1 MDGLSVSPRE
11 IPQIRVELASDSEQ
25 TSCSISRGNRISR
38 SMENLLDIQSPTT
51 TTLPLTADHRHCS
64 VPEALDTL
72 GKKPSIDHE
81 SLNLSEDEQRLLSA
95 VSVRPASQKRKQQTL
110 VLPSRKEMHYD
121 YVRRSIIHQSLRL
134 NNLKRQTK
142 STGDVSKVTTTLD
155 EFDSDDGGYVI
166 ECQYEEEEP
175 LSPTQIQEPGTSSSY
190 VQLQS
195 SPAGS
200 TVGQESASEALT
212 SSSQSSDEADSV
224 DHEHE
229 LQLSPPCSPKPPLFL
244 HEHPS
249 LIGAEAADC
258 PANDERDYEKIVIYE
273 ELAAPVPEGDS
284 EHYYDTV
291 LQMRGRSTQLVH
303 GRHLRKL
310 KKFIVKRKS
319 NAQLLVAGNPDTK
332 TQDSIG
338 PGVAVEESDSD
349 SNEEDNIDSKLFQQN
364 KLQLPSRRSPEPGTL
379 RRAQTYHLDHSNY
392 RKERESKGDEILR
405 KSQYDKMMEAM
416 LNDREMRELQDAGAV
431 KVKNLAEMR
440 AEIEQLVR
448 NAPSVPPPLPDHD
461 RPKTPLNSKKKWSSK
476 SLRY

>member
-1 MDGLSVSPRE
+1 MAIRE
-11 IPQIRVELASDSEQ
+11 IPQIRVESESEQ
-25 TSCSISRGNRISR
+25 SSCSISRGNRISR
-38 SMENLLDIQSPTT
+38 SMENLLDVQSPTT
-51 TTLPLTADHRHCS
+51 TTLTITADHRHCS

-81 SLNLSEDEQRLLSA
+81 FLNLNEEEQRLLSA
-95 VSVRPASQKRKQQTL
+95 VAVRPASQKRKQQTL
-110 VLPSRKEMHYD
+110 MLPSRKEMHYD

-134 NNLKRQTK
+134 KSLKRQSK
-142 STGDVSKVTTTLD
+142 STGDVSKITTSLD

-166 ECQYEEEEP
+166 ECQYDGEEP
-175 LSPTQIQEPGTSSSY
+175 SSPIQIQEPGTSSSY

-200 TVGQESASEALT
+200 TVGQESASEAHT
-212 SSSQSSDEADSV
+212 SQSSDEADSI

-258 PANDERDYEKIVIYE
+258 SANEGNYEKIIIYE

-291 LQMRGRSTQLVH
+291 LQMRGRTTQLVH
-303 GRHLRKL
+303 GRHLKKL

-319 NAQLLVAGNPDTK
+319 NAQLLAGNPDTK
-332 TQDSIG
+332 SDSIG
-338 PGVAVEESDSD
+338 PGMAVEESDSD
-349 SNEEDNIDSKLFQQN
+349 SNEEGDIDSKLIQQV
-364 KLQLPSRRSPEPGTL
+364 KLQLPSRRSPEPGAL
-379 RRAQTYHLDHSNY
+379 RRAQTYHPDRSNY
-392 RKERESKGDEILR
+392 RKDRESKGDEILR

-416 LNDREMRELQDAGAV
+416 LNDREMKELQDAGAV

-461 RPKTPLNSKKKWSSK
+461 RPKTPLNSKKKWNSK